1 MPTVAKKPAIRKAY
15 LEEVTGYTWDNV
27 PWKVVY
33 ELCCSSVYWV
43 CFFFNFK
50 PTPQQAEL
58 LDMVDKGCLRMA
70 CKSGQGPGKTTC
82 STLISFYWTLRSF
95 NTRTLL
101 TAPSMKLC
109 RDVFLAEARKR
120 MMFAHPYLRR
130 FIEVTKS
137 KVLFG
142 GPKFPNWMI
151 IPVTAGA
158 TDAIGMQ
165 GQHDDNMNIIVEEAS
180 GVSRANFEALEGTAS
195 NTESEFTPD
204 AKPCAMLV
212 IGNPNDVG
220 TSFHDC
226 FTTERGDGF
235 EKGWACLTFNAEKSP
250 IVNKSNIERIARK
263 YGRDSDVYRVRVLG
277 EFPKMDPRGI
287 IALEDLEACTL
298 LLKDHMRLRDGGRK
312 QFGIDI
318 ARQGGDETVVVIRE
332 GGAVIEW
339 KRWVRQPDFEPADAI
354 RWCFRRQMELG
365 WSDDE
370 TVYIFD
376 AGGMGQGVIHLF
388 RDANK
393 EYFPFHTQG
402 RARNKREYANKLTE
416 AFFHLASRVRAR
428 AAHIPNDGLMISQLA
443 NRHYT
448 IQKTDTSIKAES
460 KEDYMKRTEK
470 TSPDRADAIIMA
482 FYNGLGTPGQV
493 ARKEQKTLT
502 LGIEKMVDFG

>member
-1 MPTVAKKPAIRKAY
+1 MIRRAY
-15 LEEVTGYTWDNV
+15 LEEATGYTWENI
-27 PWKVVY
+27 PWDVMY

-43 CFFFNFK
+43 CYFFSFR
-50 PTPQQAEL
+50 PTEQQAEL
-58 LDMVDKGCLRMA
+58 LDLVERGLLRMA

-82 STLISFYWTLRSF
+82 SVIIGAFWTIRCF

-109 RDVFLAEARKR
+109 RDVYLAEFRKR
-120 MMFAHPYLRR
+120 MLTAHPLFKR
-130 FIEVTKS
+130 FINVTKS
-137 KVLFG
+137 RVLFG
-142 GPKFPNWMI
+142 GPKYPNWMI

-165 GQHDDNMNIIVEEAS
+165 GQHEDNMNIIVEEAS

-195 NTESEFTPD
+195 NTQSEYTPD
-204 AKPCAMLV
+204 AMPCAMLV

-226 FTTERGDGF
+226 FTTERGDGL
-235 EKGWACLTFNAEKSP
+235 EGWACLTFNAENSP
-250 IVNKSNIERIARK
+250 IVNKQNVERIARK

-287 IALEDLEACTL
+287 IPLEDLEAATRL
-298 LLKDHMRLRDGGRK
+298 YPDHLRLRDGGRK

-318 ARQGGDETVVVIRE
+318 ARQGGDETVVFIRE
-332 GGAVIEW
+332 GGAIIEW

-354 RWCFRRQMELG
+354 RWCFKRQIELG

-370 TVYIFD
+370 TIYIFD

-393 EYFPFHTQG
+393 EYFPFHTNG
-402 RARNKREYANKLTE
+402 NARNKREYANKLTE
-416 AFFHLASRVRAR
+416 AFFHLASRLRSRTAY
-428 AAHIPNDGLMISQLA
+428 IPDDGLLIQQLSD
-443 NRHYT
+443 RHYT
-448 IQKTDTSIKAES
+448 IKPKDASIQAES
-460 KEDYMKRTEK
+460 KKDYMKRTEK
-470 TSPDRADAIIMA
+470 PSPDRADAIIMA
-482 FYNGLGTPGQV
+482 FYNGLGSPGLF
-493 ARKEQKTLT
+493 ARKKQETPV
-502 LGIEKMVDFG
+502 LGIKKMVDSG